1 MKQWSCSLDSGLPQL
16 TNVEPFASP
25 LKRQSLTDKATTDPA
40 RISSLVT
47 EDKNLKQTPEK
58 IIAFSLGSISNFQY
72 VSSLPKNQ
80 DSCSSEPV
88 MLLSQER
95 ELCVK
100 KENISSSQP
109 STLTGMYP
117 ENTYQIKADVCKKN
131 VSGEKLT
138 SPSTVK
144 FETQDQQKELK
155 PNASHEL
162 ESLKILYLPDKENKE
177 PYKDTV
183 NDKETS
189 GKTPSV
195 TASPEKMEID
205 FASIELPTK
214 PNICY
219 LKETEHSQ
227 GSSTISLS
235 QNHQFEIY
243 SSQMGISQE
252 LNKNSKEVSSLSTHT
267 ACDKNLVSSP
277 HQESSKNILATAIKK
292 LTLIKPKCKEGRSEL
307 PEASSTI
314 YPSQTSAS
322 QQRHTPSIEMQPQQR
337 ITSANVTRY
346 NINSVQTNP
355 KTEQPLAGPSNDPYL
370 FIESQPKTAQIVES
384 KKKQRRSKVRSL
396 IIIGIFDLVLFLNS

>member
-1 MKQWSCSLDSGLPQL
+1 MKQWSCSLDSGFPHL

-25 LKRQSLTDKATTDPA
+25 LKRQSPTDKATTDPA
-40 RISSLVT
+40 RISSPVT

-58 IIAFSLGSISNFQY
+58 IIAFSLGPISNFQY

-88 MLLSQER
+88 MLLSQES

-117 ENTYQIKADVCKKN
+117 ENTYQIKADVSKKN
-131 VSGEKLT
+131 VSGEKLS

-144 FETQDQQKELK
+144 FETQDQQKELS
-155 PNASHEL
+155 PNVSHEQDT
-162 ESLKILYLPDKENKE
+162 LKILYLPDTTNKE
-177 PYKDTV
+177 PDKDTV
-183 NDKETS
+183 NDKETF

-205 FASIELPTK
+205 FAAIELPTK

-219 LKETEHSQ
+219 LKNTEHSQ
-227 GSSTISLS
+227 GSSTITLS

-252 LNKNSKEVSSLSTHT
+252 LNNNSKEVSSLSTHT

-277 HQESSKNILATAIKK
+277 HQETCKNILATAIKK
-292 LTLIKPKCKEGRSEL
+292 LTLIKPKCKEGRTEL

-322 QQRHTPSIEMQPQQR
+322 QQRHTPSVEMQPQQR
-337 ITSANVTRY
+337 ITSANVARY

-370 FIESQPKTAQIVES
+370 FIESQPKTVES
-384 KKKQRRSKVRSL
+384 KKKQRRSKVRSS
-396 IIIGIFDLVLFLNS
+396 IIIGIFDLVLF